1 VQFETGAATWCC
13 GIWRRIRPLN
23 HTQTMAAARSARE
36 RSPSK
41 AMKSRA
47 IWRTTP
53 SRIFPSLCGRG
64 RIDSSLP
71 DDLPNAAFQEA
82 NKATVLVVANTASSP
97 QTFSVAYRGKSFSA
111 TLQRGRRGNVCMV
124 SAVKFSK
131 RRKESLECTSKQ
143 DFTTSVFLVRSRA
156 AKPMRLKGFRLG

>member
-1 VQFETGAATWCC
+1 
-13 GIWRRIRPLN
+13 
-23 HTQTMAAARSARE
+23 
-36 RSPSK
+36 
-41 AMKSRA
+41 MKSRA

-97 QTFSVAYRGKSFSA
+97 SRPL
-111 TLQRGRRGNVCMV
+111 TLLIAANHSLRHCKGAPWERLYVYGER
-124 SAVKFSK
+124 AVEFSK
-131 RRKESLECTSKQ
+131 RRKESLECPSKQ
-143 DFTTSVFLVRSRA
+143 DFTTNAFLVRSRA